1 MSAGRGVIMA
11 QLTGVTSVGPP
22 ICRRR
27 HYPTC
32 QARRTHACLVGL
44 EHLMP
49 PRVFLRGLHGCTL
62 LGIVTDLPDPVAWCG
77 SGRLKASRPL
87 IRVLVINDNI
97 YGLTIS

>member
-1 MSAGRGVIMA
+1 VSAGRGVIMA
-11 QLTGVTSVGPP
+11 QLTGVTSADPP

-49 PRVFLRGLHGCTL
+49 PRVFPRGLHGCTL
-62 LGIVTDLPDPVAWCG
+62 LGIVTDLPNP
-77 SGRLKASRPL
+77 SGLVRVGKAESFRPL